1 MVRPEP
7 DGGGTGTIKVTPQD
21 VAAAAGTFANA
32 QTDLSNAW
40 ETLQS
45 ALDSNAGMAG
55 DDQPANE
62 FNAKY
67 GPAVAEVWRGLRAA
81 CLKLGGISM
90 GLTQTAN
97 NFVQA
102 EHHSTVGKKG
112 ATQTFPAEPV
122 FDDIVM
128 ADPNSPIGPGGGSW
142 LPGPLKKFWPDA
154 DTGKLRAAAK
164 AWYAAAQSID
174 GTSWEAQGAIDSIA
188 TGDDTAQ
195 AITEFWSQTF
205 TPGNQRTLLAGLEQV
220 CRSLGDACDK
230 YAQAVDDA
238 HSKMKEALAG
248 TGIAVGITT
257 ILGILGT
264 PFTFGASDAAAAE
277 ADTAEAAGILGPML
291 SSLIVTVSSMVGA
304 VLPDEILA
312 MLSLG
317 IEEAPDIE
325 VVEAETTEIEGALDD
340 ELASADGTTPKDLGL
355 DGDYTSPTP
364 GTPEY
369 QARLDELAQDPA
381 HGGTPTPQS
390 MQEARVGLQAEAKG
404 DIPGPIQRAPFG
416 PNGEDQGEFTDA
428 NGQNW
433 DVKSSPD
440 QRPSYRPS
448 PGQPIPNPQ
457 TPQQFTDMV
466 NEELAN
472 GQNVLLD
479 ADGMSPGRLAQLE
492 QIVNNNPAW
501 QGKVIWVK

>member
-1 MVRPEP
+1 MVRPGP
-7 DGGGTGTIKVTPQD
+7 DGGTGTIKVTPQD
-21 VAAAAGTFANA
+21 VAAAAGTFGNA

-45 ALDSNAGMAG
+45 ALDANAGMAG

-67 GPAVAEVWRGLRAA
+67 GPAVTEVWRGLRAA

-102 EHHSTVGKKG
+102 EQHSTVGHKG
-112 ATQTFPAEPV
+112 ALQTFPPEPV
-122 FDDIVM
+122 FDDISM
-128 ADPNSPIGPGGGSW
+128 ADPSSPIGPGGGSW

-154 DTGKLRAAAK
+154 DTGKLRS
-164 AWYAAAQSID
+164 AAQAWNTMAQRIDSI
-174 GTSWEAQGAIDSIA
+174 SWTVQGAIDSVA

-195 AITEFWSQTF
+195 AITEFWAQTF
-205 TPGNQRTLLAGLEQV
+205 SPGNQRTLLAGLEQV
-220 CRSLGDACDK
+220 CRSLGDACGK

-238 HSKMKEALAG
+238 HSKMKDALAA

-264 PFTFGASDAAAAE
+264 PFTFGGSDAAAAE

-304 VLPDEILA
+304 VLPDEIIA

-355 DGDYTSPTP
+355 GGDYTSPTP
-364 GTPEY
+364 GSPEY

-381 HGGTPTPQS
+381 HGGVVRPQS
-390 MQEARVGLQAEAKG
+390 LQEARVGLRAEANG
-404 DIPGPIQRAPFG
+404 DIPGPITRAPFG
-416 PNGEDQGEFTDA
+416 PNGEDLGEFFDA
-428 NGQNW
+428 EGQRW

-440 QRPSYRPS
+440 LTPPSSRT

-457 TPQQFTDMV
+457 SEQAFTNMI
-466 NEELAN
+466 NKELSQ
-472 GQNVLLD
+472 GENVLLD
-479 ADGMSPGRLAQLE
+479 PGGMTPGRLAQLE
-492 QIVNNNPAW
+492 QLVKNNPAW
-501 QGKVIWVK
+501 QGKVIWAK

>member
-67 GPAVAEVWRGLRAA
+67 GPAVAAVWRGFRAA

-97 NFVQA
+97 NFVRA
-102 EHHSTVGKKG
+102 EHHSTVGNKG
-112 ATQTFPAEPV
+112 AAPAFPAEPV

-128 ADPNSPIGPGGGSW
+128 ADPSSPIGPGGGSW

-195 AITEFWSQTF
+195 AITEFWSRTF
-205 TPGNQRTLLAGLEQV
+205 APGNQRTLLAGLEQV

-291 SSLIVTVSSMVGA
+291 SGLIVTVSSMVGA
-304 VLPDEILA
+304 VLPDEIIA

-340 ELASADGTTPKDLGL
+340 ELASAEGDSPGNFADTYEGGPNSASSRGIAYENYLQERLGGEESFSTGGRQFDGKLPSDGSNPETWFEAKSGNYWDLATKDG
-355 DGDYTSPTP
+355 SV
-364 GTPEY
+364 
-369 QARLDELAQDPA
+369 LAKFKSSAGQQLQIAQQNGAKFMVVSENPI
-381 HGGTPTPQS
+381 PQS
-390 MQEARVGLQAEAKG
+390 IIDWLTTKG
-404 DIPGPIQRAPFG
+404 IPYI
-416 PNGEDQGEFTDA
+416 
-428 NGQNW
+428 
-433 DVKSSPD
+433 
-440 QRPSYRPS
+440 
-448 PGQPIPNPQ
+448 
-457 TPQQFTDMV
+457 
-466 NEELAN
+466 
-472 GQNVLLD
+472 
-479 ADGMSPGRLAQLE
+479 
-492 QIVNNNPAW
+492 IVP
-501 QGKVIWVK
+501 

>member
-7 DGGGTGTIKVTPQD
+7 DGGGGTIKVTPED
-21 VAAAAGTFANA
+21 VALAAKTFYQA
-32 QTDLSNAW
+32 QSDLSNAW

-45 ALDSNAGMAG
+45 ALDANGGMAG

-67 GPAVAEVWRGLRAA
+67 APAVTEVWRGLRAA

-90 GLTQTAN
+90 GLTTTAN
-97 NFVQA
+97 NFVRA
-102 EHHSTVGKKG
+102 EHHSTVGKNKG
-112 ATQTFPAEPV
+112 AATTFPTEPV
-122 FDDIVM
+122 FSDIAM
-128 ADPNSPIGPGGGSW
+128 ADPNSAIGPGGGSW

-154 DTGKLRAAAK
+154 DTGKLRSAAS
-164 AWYAAAQSID
+164 AWRAAAQSID
-174 GTSWEAQGAIDSIA
+174 TTSWEAQGAIDSIS

-195 AITEFWSQTF
+195 AITQFWGQTF
-205 TPGNQRTLLAGLEQV
+205 TPGDQRTLLAGLEAV
-220 CRSLGDACDK
+220 CNALGDACDK

-238 HSKMKEALAG
+238 HSKMKDALAA
-248 TGIAVGITT
+248 TGIVVGITT
-257 ILGILGT
+257 IIGILAT
-264 PFTFGASDAAAAE
+264 PFTLGGSDAAAGA
-277 ADTAEAAGILGPML
+277 ADTAEAAGILGPIL
-291 SSLIVTVSSMVGA
+291 SALIITVSDMIGT
-304 VLPDEILA
+304 VLPDEVLA
-312 MLSLG
+312 MLSFG

-325 VVEAETTEIEGALDD
+325 VVEAETTEIEGAIDD
-340 ELASADGTTPKDLGL
+340 ELASADGTTPEDLGL
-355 DGDYTSPTP
+355 DGDYTSPSP

-369 QARLDELAQDPA
+369 QTRIDELAKDPA
-381 HGGTPTPQS
+381 HSGAVSPQS
-390 MQEARVGLQAEAKG
+390 TQEARVGLQAEANG

-440 QRPSYRPS
+440 QRPSYRPN
-448 PGQPIPNPQ
+448 PGQSIPNPQ
-457 TPQQFTDMV
+457 TPQQFTDMI

-479 ADGMSPGRLAQLE
+479 PDGMTAGRLAQME
-492 QIVNNNPAW
+492 QLVNDNPAW
-501 QGKVIWVK
+501 QGKVIWSK